1 MINTEQIF
9 RSYGAMMNDLSRE
22 EAVQIN
28 RKLLKDPES
37 KEVTDEDVGRAIAYF
52 YANKVV
58 QEDTE
63 ISMFRLE

>member
-1 MINTEQIF
+1 
-9 RSYGAMMNDLSRE
+9 MMNDLSRE